1 MGGSGVQRWLKTSK
15 YLRDFNW
22 EPIICTA
29 KDPEISMFDKS
40 LESEIPENL
49 EVLRIPIWEPFKL
62 YRLLTG
68 RKTEKINPGFLKTS
82 NKESIFEALSIW
94 VRGNLF
100 IPDAKRFWISP
111 ATKKLSKYLKKN
123 KVDIIVSTG
132 PPHTTHLIAMQVS
145 KKFNIPWL
153 ADFRDPWTKIDFY
166 HKLNLSRRADKTHKK
181 LELEVLNNANEITT
195 VSESW
200 SNDFLNLS
208 HRKPIV
214 INNGFDPV
222 DFERKQQL
230 KLDQNFTITHAGSMN
245 FDRNHEIFWKSLS
258 FLIQDNL
265 QFKNDLKINL
275 IGPIDIS
282 VTKSIKKYNLNDH
295 VFCIDNLDHN
305 MVIDKLITSQLL
317 FLPLNNTPNVS
328 GIIPGKTYEYIAAK
342 RPILCIGDIN
352 GDTSKILNKTNS
364 GTVVGFEDLKL
375 IYNEL
380 LSFYNLYKIGRLNI
394 DSNNYNMYSRKEL
407 AKKFAMLFN
416 DICK

>member
-1 MGGSGVQRWLKTSK
+1 MKKVLIISYYWPPMGGSGVQRWLKTSK

-82 NKESIFEALSIW
+82 DKESIFEALSIW
-94 VRGNLF
+94 IRGNLF
-100 IPDAKRFWISP
+100 IPDAKRFWINT
-111 ATKKLSKYLKKN
+111 ATKTLSKYLKKN

-166 HKLNLSRRADKTHKK
+166 HKFNLSKRADTIHKK

-208 HRKPIV
+208 NRKPIV
-214 INNGFDPV
+214 INNGMV
-222 DFERKQQL
+222 
-230 KLDQNFTITHAGSMN
+230 
-245 FDRNHEIFWKSLS
+245 
-258 FLIQDNL
+258 
-265 QFKNDLKINL
+265 KI
-275 IGPIDIS
+275 
-282 VTKSIKKYNLNDH
+282 
-295 VFCIDNLDHN
+295 
-305 MVIDKLITSQLL
+305 
-317 FLPLNNTPNVS
+317 
-328 GIIPGKTYEYIAAK
+328 
-342 RPILCIGDIN
+342 IL
-352 GDTSKILNKTNS
+352 
-364 GTVVGFEDLKL
+364 
-375 IYNEL
+375 
-380 LSFYNLYKIGRLNI
+380 
-394 DSNNYNMYSRKEL
+394 
-407 AKKFAMLFN
+407 
-416 DICK
+416 